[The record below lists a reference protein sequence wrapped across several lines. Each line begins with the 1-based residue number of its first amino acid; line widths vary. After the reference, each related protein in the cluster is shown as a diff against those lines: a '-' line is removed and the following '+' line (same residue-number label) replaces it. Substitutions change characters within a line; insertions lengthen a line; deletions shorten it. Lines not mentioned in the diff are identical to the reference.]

1 MNKTNDCNN
10 FIQNCCCFH
19 RRKSVVFPKNDKKE
33 KEMILQQKDKK
44 LEKVQLVDSNVFVS
58 VPLD

>member
-19 RRKSVVFPKNDKKE
+19 RRKSVIFPKNDKTEKE
-33 KEMILQQKDKK
+33 KILQQKDKK

>member
-10 FIQNCCCFH
+10 FIQNCCCFY
-19 RRKSVVFPKNDKKE
+19 RRKSIVFPKKDKKE
-33 KEMILQQKDKK
+33 KEKIIQQEDKN
-44 LEKVQLVDSNVFVS
+44 LEKEQLVNSNVFVS

>member
-33 KEMILQQKDKK
+33 KEKIIQQKDKN
-44 LEKVQLVDSNVFVS
+44 LEKEHLVNSNVFVT

>member
-10 FIQNCCCFH
+10 FMQNCCCFY

-33 KEMILQQKDKK
+33 TILQQKDKK
-44 LEKVQLVDSNVFVS
+44 LEKEHLVNSNVFVS

>member
-10 FIQNCCCFH
+10 FMQNCCCFY

-33 KEMILQQKDKK
+33 KETILQKDKK
-44 LEKVQLVDSNVFVS
+44 LEKEQLVNSNVFVS

>member
-19 RRKSVVFPKNDKKE
+19 RRKSIIYPKNGNKQDENIKMLSKINVIKPLKK
-33 KEMILQQKDKK
+33 
-44 LEKVQLVDSNVFVS
+44 NVFVT